1 MLESIY
7 GVELLSVVLLSS
19 SPQSLDSIFR
29 SAVKSSGWVAGGS
42 GNVIRHH
49 PPDEAGE
56 FPGNCN
62 FCDVGGL
69 LVIQHEMDIFSA
81 QPFACSVRIGND
93 FRFVAVLPFL

>member
-29 SAVKSSGWVAGGS
+29 SAVKSSGWFAEGS
-42 GNVIRHH
+42 GNVVRHH
-49 PPDEAGE
+49 SPDEAGE

-62 FCDVGGL
+62 FCDVGRL
-69 LVIQHEMDIFSA
+69 LVIQHEMDVFSA
-81 QPFACSVRIGND
+81 QPFTSPVGISD
-93 FRFVAVLPFL
+93 Y